1 MNVSIETNSAQSLYH
16 SNVVKKSKAVPA
28 TFVAAV
34 AVVMLS
40 GCQTQRQVRRC
51 IDEKTGQVLPDSYCS
66 STYSGY
72 RGSYRPLW
80 GYGGAYDGRS
90 VTNFSRTPSASAD
103 IVSSNGTV
111 IQRATRGGFGSSG
124 RSFGSSFS

>member
-1 MNVSIETNSAQSLYH
+1 MNVSIETKTAQSLYH

-34 AVVMLS
+34 AVVMLA
-40 GCQTQRQVRRC
+40 GCQTERQVRRC
-51 IDEKTGQVLPDSYCS
+51 IDEKTGQVLPDSYCAP
-66 STYSGY
+66 GY
-72 RGSYRPLW
+72 RSYGSMYRPLW
-80 GYGGAYDGRS
+80 GYGGNYNGQR

-103 IVSSNGTV
+103 IVSSNGSV

-124 RSFGSSFS
+124 RSMGSSFS

>member
-1 MNVSIETNSAQSLYH
+1 MNVSIETKNGQSLYH

-34 AVVMLS
+34 AVVMLA

-51 IDEKTGQVLPDSYCS
+51 VDEKTGQVLPDSYCG
-66 STYSGY
+66 STYVR
-72 RGSYRPLW
+72 RGGIMPIW
-80 GYGGAYDGRS
+80 GYGGSYNGRNL
-90 VTNFSRTPSASAD
+90 TNFSRTPSASAD
-103 IVSSNGTV
+103 VVSSSGTV